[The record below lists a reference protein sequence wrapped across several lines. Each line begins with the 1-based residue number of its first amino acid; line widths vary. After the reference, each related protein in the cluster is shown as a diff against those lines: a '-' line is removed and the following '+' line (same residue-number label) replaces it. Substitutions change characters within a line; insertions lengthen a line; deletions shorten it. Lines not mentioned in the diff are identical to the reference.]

1 MVDSKNRIKVM
12 DFDLAKLKGGILATE
27 LVPLERDALD
37 GADFLAELA
46 VIYARTGEIEKS
58 IEGLER
64 LLSIPS
70 GLTEN
75 ELRIEPWW
83 DPLRDHP
90 RFQRLIQQRS

>member
-1 MVDSKNRIKVM
+1 MQPSSYRLSGMRSTARI
-12 DFDLAKLKGGILATE
+12 
-27 LVPLERDALD
+27 
-37 GADFLAELA
+37 FLAELA

-83 DPLRDHP
+83 IRCVITRGFRDSSN
-90 RFQRLIQQRS
+90 REVDDRGK